1 MLEKTP
7 IPQQETGWRALLS
20 GENAI
25 HSLVLSGGVA
35 LHALNIYVVTTIM
48 PSIVREIGGLEYYA
62 WSTTVFV
69 AASILGAA
77 LSARLLGA
85 VGAGGAYAIG
95 ALVFGLGTLLC
106 AIAPSMAMLLAG
118 RAIQGFGGGLLYA
131 LAYSVIRL
139 VFRPELWTRAI
150 GLISATWGTATLIG
164 PAIGGMFAEFST
176 WRAAFWSLLPL
187 TALLAALAFSTLPRK
202 ATNEEERTPLP
213 VMQLLLLVGIVLA
226 LSVASTRGS
235 AFEQIA
241 CVGAAI
247 VLFLGL
253 LLTER
258 RAKGRLLPSGSFTLA
273 SPLAALYATITLLM
287 IGLQPEI
294 YVPYLLQELHELSPL
309 LAGYIAAL
317 MSIGWTM
324 GSMASAHWHGERAK
338 QTIFAGPAC
347 GFVGLAL
354 IALFM
359 PMAGA
364 VFMAIAG
371 PLCAGIIAVGFGMGF
386 AWPHI
391 VTAVYEF
398 APDGEAEKASSSIT
412 TVQLFAAALGAAL
425 AGLTANVAGIESPTQ
440 DGVALATTWLFW
452 LFSLMPALAALT
464 ARRVW
469 RARRQHA

>member
-7 IPQQETGWRALLS
+7 APPQEAGWRALLT
-20 GENAI
+20 GENAV

-77 LSARLLGA
+77 LSARLLGV

-106 AIAPSMAMLLAG
+106 ATTPSMAMLLAG

-131 LAYSVIRL
+131 LAYGVIRQ

-176 WRAAFWSLLPL
+176 WRVAFWSLLPM

-202 ATNEEERTPLP
+202 ATGEEERTPLP
-213 VMQLLLLVGIVLA
+213 LLQLLLLVGIVLA
-226 LSVASTRGS
+226 LSVASTRTMAS
-235 AFEQIA
+235 EQIG
-241 CVGAAI
+241 CVGVAI
-247 VLFLGL
+247 LLFLSL
-253 LLTER
+253 LFVER
-258 RAKGRLLPSGSFTLA
+258 RVTGKLLPSGSFTLT

-287 IGLQPEI
+287 VGLQPEI

-309 LAGYIAAL
+309 AAGYIAAL
-317 MSIGWTM
+317 MSIGWTA
-324 GSMASAHWHGERAK
+324 GSMTSAHWHGERAK
-338 QTIFAGPAC
+338 QTIFAGPAF
-347 GFVGLAL
+347 GFIGLAL

-364 VFMAIAG
+364 EFLVIAA
-371 PLCAGIIAVGFGMGF
+371 PLCVGIIAVGFGMGF

-398 APDGEAEKASSSIT
+398 APEGEAEKASSSIT

-425 AGLTANVAGIESPTQ
+425 AGLTANLAGIEASSEG
-440 DGVALATTWLFW
+440 GVALATTWLFG
-452 LFSLMPALAALT
+452 LFALLPVLAVLT
-464 ARRVW
+464 ARRVR
-469 RARRQHA
+469 RARRTVA

>member
-1 MLEKTP
+1 MQEKTP
-7 IPQQETGWRALLS
+7 TPRQDTGWGALLT
-20 GENAI
+20 GGNAI

-35 LHALNIYVVTTIM
+35 LHALNIYVVTTTM

-85 VGAGGAYAIG
+85 VGAGRAYAIG
-95 ALVFGLGTLLC
+95 ALVFGIGTLFC
-106 AIAPSMAMLLAG
+106 ASAPAMMVLLAG

-131 LAYSVIRL
+131 LAYGVIRQ

-164 PAIGGMFAEFST
+164 PAIGGMFAEFAT
-176 WRAAFWSLLPL
+176 WRIAFWSLLPL
-187 TALLAALAFSTLPRK
+187 TALLAVLAFSTLPRR
-202 ATNEEERTPLP
+202 AAREEARTPLP
-213 VMQLLLLVGIVLA
+213 LLQLLLLVGIVLA
-226 LSVASTRGS
+226 LSVASTLTTVLQQAS
-235 AFEQIA
+235 

-247 VLFLGL
+247 LLFIGL
-253 LLTER
+253 LFIER
-258 RAKGRLLPSGSFTLA
+258 RTAGKLLPSGSFTPS

-294 YVPYLLQELHELSPL
+294 YVPYLLQELHGLSPL
-309 LAGYIAAL
+309 VAGYIAAL
-317 MSIGWTM
+317 MSIGWTA
-324 GSMASAHWHGERAK
+324 GSMTSAHWHGERAK
-338 QTIFAGPAC
+338 QTIFAGPAF

-354 IALFM
+354 IAVFM
-359 PMAGA
+359 PMVAA
-364 VFMAIAG
+364 HFAAIAV
-371 PLCAGIIAVGFGMGF
+371 PLCAGIIAVGYGMGF

-398 APDGEAEKASSSIT
+398 APDGEAEKASSSVT

-425 AGLTANVAGIESPTQ
+425 AGLTANVAGIESSSQ
-440 DGVALATTWLFW
+440 DGVALATTWLFA
-452 LFSLMPALAALT
+452 LFALMPALAMLT

-469 RARRQHA
+469 RARSR

>member
-1 MLEKTP
+1 M
-7 IPQQETGWRALLS
+7 
-20 GENAI
+20 
-25 HSLVLSGGVA
+25 
-35 LHALNIYVVTTIM
+35 YVVTTIM

-69 AASILGAA
+69 ATSILGAA

-95 ALVFGLGTLLC
+95 ALVFGLGTLFC
-106 AIAPSMAMLLAG
+106 ATAPSMAMLLAG

-131 LAYSVIRL
+131 LAYGVIRQ

-176 WRAAFWSLLPL
+176 WRVAFWSLLPL

-202 ATNEEERTPLP
+202 ATGEEERTPLP
-213 VMQLLLLVGIVLA
+213 LLQLLLLVGIVLA
-226 LSVASTRGS
+226 LSVASTRTMAS
-235 AFEQIA
+235 EQIG
-241 CVGAAI
+241 CVGVAI
-247 VLFLGL
+247 LLFLSL
-253 LLTER
+253 LFVER
-258 RAKGRLLPSGSFTLA
+258 RVTGKLLPSGSFTLT

-287 IGLQPEI
+287 VGLQPEI
-294 YVPYLLQELHELSPL
+294 YVPYLLQELHGLSPL
-309 LAGYIAAL
+309 VAGYIAAL
-317 MSIGWTM
+317 MSIGWTA
-324 GSMASAHWHGERAK
+324 GSMTSAHWHGERAK
-338 QTIFAGPAC
+338 QTIFAGPAF
-347 GFVGLAL
+347 GFIGLAL

-364 VFMAIAG
+364 EFLVIAA
-371 PLCAGIIAVGFGMGF
+371 PLCVGIIAVGFGMGF

-398 APDGEAEKASSSIT
+398 APEGEAEKASSSIT

-425 AGLTANVAGIESPTQ
+425 AGLTANLAGIEASSEG
-440 DGVALATTWLFW
+440 GVALATTWLFG
-452 LFSLMPALAALT
+452 LFALLPVLAVLT
-464 ARRVW
+464 ARRVR
-469 RARRQHA
+469 RARRTVA

>member
-7 IPQQETGWRALLS
+7 APREETGWRALLS
-20 GENAI
+20 GENAV

-95 ALVFGLGTLLC
+95 ALVFGLGTLFC
-106 AIAPSMAMLLAG
+106 ATAPSMAMLLAG

-131 LAYSVIRL
+131 LAYGVIRQ

-176 WRAAFWSLLPL
+176 WRVAFWSLLPL

-202 ATNEEERTPLP
+202 ATGEEERTPLP
-213 VMQLLLLVGIVLA
+213 LLQLLLLVGIVLA
-226 LSVASTRGS
+226 LSVASTRTM
-235 AFEQIA
+235 ALEQIA
-241 CVGAAI
+241 CVGVAI
-247 VLFLGL
+247 LLFLSL
-253 LLTER
+253 LFVER
-258 RAKGRLLPSGSFTLA
+258 RVTGKLLPSGSFTLT

-287 IGLQPEI
+287 VGLQPEI

-309 LAGYIAAL
+309 AAGYIAAL
-317 MSIGWTM
+317 MSIGWTA
-324 GSMASAHWHGERAK
+324 GSMTSAHWHGERAK
-338 QTIFAGPAC
+338 QTIFAGPAF
-347 GFVGLAL
+347 GFIGLAL

-364 VFMAIAG
+364 EFLVIAA
-371 PLCAGIIAVGFGMGF
+371 PLCVGIIAVGFGMGF

-398 APDGEAEKASSSIT
+398 APEGEAEKASSSIT

-425 AGLTANVAGIESPTQ
+425 AGLTANLAGIEASSEG
-440 DGVALATTWLFW
+440 GVALATTWLFG
-452 LFSLMPALAALT
+452 LFALLPALAVLT
-464 ARRVW
+464 ARRVR
-469 RARRQHA
+469 RARRTVA

>member
-7 IPQQETGWRALLS
+7 APQQETGWRALLT
-20 GENAI
+20 GDNAV

-35 LHALNIYVVTTIM
+35 LHALNVYVVTTIM

-85 VGAGGAYAIG
+85 VGAGRAYAVG
-95 ALVFGLGTLLC
+95 ALVFGLGTLFC
-106 AIAPSMAMLLAG
+106 ATAPSMAMLLAG

-131 LAYSVIRL
+131 LAYGVIRL

-176 WRAAFWSLLPL
+176 WRVAFWSLLPL

-202 ATNEEERTPLP
+202 AANDEGRTPLP
-213 VMQLLLLVGIVLA
+213 LLQLLFLVGIVLA
-226 LSVASTRGS
+226 LSVASTRTV

-241 CVGAAI
+241 CVGAA
-247 VLFLGL
+247 VLLFLSL
-253 LLTER
+253 LLVER
-258 RAKGRLLPSGSFTLA
+258 RAAGNLLPSGSFTLT

-287 IGLQPEI
+287 VGLQPEI
-294 YVPYLLQELHELSPL
+294 YVPYLLQELHGLSPL
-309 LAGYIAAL
+309 VAGYIAAL
-317 MSIGWTM
+317 MSIGWTA
-324 GSMASAHWHGERAK
+324 GSMTSAHWHGERAK
-338 QTIFAGPAC
+338 QTIFAGPAL

-364 VFMAIAG
+364 EFLVIAA
-371 PLCAGIIAVGFGMGF
+371 PLCAGIVAVGFGMGF

-398 APDGEAEKASSSIT
+398 APEGEAEKASSSIT

-425 AGLTANVAGIESPTQ
+425 AGLTANLAGIESSAEG
-440 DGVALATTWLFW
+440 GVALATTGLFG
-452 LFSLMPALAALT
+452 LFALLPALALLT
-464 ARRVW
+464 ARRVR
-469 RARRQHA
+469 RARRTTA

>member
-7 IPQQETGWRALLS
+7 VTEQETGWEALLS
-20 GENAI
+20 GENAV

-85 VGAGGAYAIG
+85 VGAGRAYAIG
-95 ALVFGLGTLLC
+95 AMVFALGTLFC
-106 AIAPSMAMLLAG
+106 AIAPSMAVLLAG

-131 LAYSVIRL
+131 LAYGVIRE

-164 PAIGGMFAEFST
+164 PAVGGMFAEFAH

-187 TALLAALAFSTLPRK
+187 TALLALLAFSTLPRK
-202 ATNEEERTPLP
+202 AATEEGRTPLP
-213 VMQLLLLVGIVLA
+213 VLQLVLLVSIVLA
-226 LSVASTRGS
+226 LSIASTLSTAAQQAS
-235 AFEQIA
+235 A
-241 CVGAAI
+241 VGIAI
-247 VLFLGL
+247 VLFVTL
-253 LLTER
+253 LFAER
-258 RAKGRLLPSGSFTLA
+258 RAAGKLLPSTSFNPT

-294 YVPYLLQELHELSPL
+294 YVPYLLQELHGLSPL
-309 LAGYIAAL
+309 VAGYIAAL
-317 MSIGWTM
+317 MSIGWTA
-324 GSMASAHWHGERAK
+324 GSMTSAHWHGERAK
-338 QTIFAGPAC
+338 RTIFAGPAF
-347 GFVGLAL
+347 GFAGLAL
-354 IALFM
+354 IAVFM
-359 PMAGA
+359 PMIAA
-364 VFMAIAG
+364 NFLVIAAPLAI
-371 PLCAGIIAVGFGMGF
+371 GIIAVGFGMGF

-425 AGLTANVAGIESPTQ
+425 AGLTANLAGIETPSR
-440 DGVALATTWLFW
+440 DGVALATSWLFW
-452 LFSLMPALAALT
+452 LFALMPALAVLT
-464 ARRVW
+464 AGRVW
-469 RARRQHA
+469 RARRKTA

>member
-7 IPQQETGWRALLS
+7 APPQEAGWRALLT
-20 GENAI
+20 GENAV

-69 AASILGAA
+69 ATSILGAA

-95 ALVFGLGTLLC
+95 ALVFGLGTLFC
-106 AIAPSMAMLLAG
+106 ATAPSMAMLLAG

-131 LAYSVIRL
+131 LAYGVIRQ

-176 WRAAFWSLLPL
+176 WRVAFWSLLPM

-202 ATNEEERTPLP
+202 ATGEEERTPLP
-213 VMQLLLLVGIVLA
+213 LLQLLLLVGIVLA
-226 LSVASTRGS
+226 LSVASTRTMAS
-235 AFEQIA
+235 EQIG
-241 CVGAAI
+241 CVGVAI
-247 VLFLGL
+247 LLFLSL
-253 LLTER
+253 LFVER
-258 RAKGRLLPSGSFTLA
+258 RVTGKLLPSGSFTLT

-287 IGLQPEI
+287 VGLQPEI

-309 LAGYIAAL
+309 VAGYIAAL
-317 MSIGWTM
+317 MSIGWTA
-324 GSMASAHWHGERAK
+324 GSMTSAHWHGERAK
-338 QTIFAGPAC
+338 QTIFAGPAF
-347 GFVGLAL
+347 GFIGLAL

-364 VFMAIAG
+364 EFLVIAA
-371 PLCAGIIAVGFGMGF
+371 PLCVGIIAVGFGMGF

-398 APDGEAEKASSSIT
+398 APEGEAEKASSSIT

-425 AGLTANVAGIESPTQ
+425 AGLTANLAGIEASSEG
-440 DGVALATTWLFW
+440 GVALATTWLFG
-452 LFSLMPALAALT
+452 LFALLPALAVLT
-464 ARRVW
+464 ARRVR
-469 RARRQHA
+469 RARRTVA

>member
-7 IPQQETGWRALLS
+7 APQPETGWRALLS
-20 GENAI
+20 GGNAV
-25 HSLVLSGGVA
+25 HSLILSGGVA

-77 LSARLLGA
+77 LSARLLGIA
-85 VGAGGAYAIG
+85 GAGGAYAIG
-95 ALVFGLGTLLC
+95 ALVFGLGTLAC
-106 AIAPSMAMLLAG
+106 AVAPSMAVLLAG

-131 LAYSVIRL
+131 LAYGVIRQ

-164 PAIGGMFAEFST
+164 PAVGGMFAEFAD

-202 ATNEEERTPLP
+202 ATGEEGRTPLP
-213 VMQLLLLVGIVLA
+213 LLQLLLLVGIVLA
-226 LSVASTRGS
+226 LSIASTLKTTI
-235 AFEQIA
+235 EQLG
-241 CVGAAI
+241 CVGGA
-247 VLFLGL
+247 LLMFLVL
-253 LLTER
+253 LLVER
-258 RAKGRLLPSGSFTLA
+258 RGTGKLLPSGSFTPA

-294 YVPYLLQELHELSPL
+294 YVPYLLQELHDLSPL

-317 MSIGWTM
+317 MSIGWTA
-324 GSMASAHWHGERAK
+324 GSMTSAHWHGERAK
-338 QTIFAGPAC
+338 RTIFAGPAF

-354 IALFM
+354 IAVFM
-359 PMAGA
+359 PM
-364 VFMAIAG
+364 MAADFLVIAA
-371 PLCAGIIAVGFGMGF
+371 PLCFGIIAVGFGMGF

-398 APDGEAEKASSSIT
+398 AADGEAEKASSSIT

-425 AGLTANVAGIESPTQ
+425 AGLTANLAGIETPTQ
-440 DGVALATTWLFW
+440 EGVATATSWLFW
-452 LFSLMPALAALT
+452 LFALMPALAILT
-464 ARRVW
+464 AGRVW
-469 RARRQHA
+469 RARRKTA